1 MLLALVCLHHAF
13 RADLL
18 NEIVPH
24 IRQRGVPIQPGF
36 MLHFNDGVL
45 YQFLLVLT
53 QRQRV
58 KEILLA
64 LNQLHGA
71 EPAGNI
77 DPLRVILDDMAHRV
91 NAAVNR
97 AVRAEILHFG
107 PYLLCSYLNQRV
119 HQLGNALIFYR

>member
-45 YQFLLVLT
+45 YYG
-53 QRQRV
+53 
-58 KEILLA
+58 LA
-64 LNQLHGA
+64 NTKKRMVQIYTVTRNGYDCQT
-71 EPAGNI
+71 I
-77 DPLRVILDDMAHRV
+77 S
-91 NAAVNR
+91 
-97 AVRAEILHFG
+97 F
-107 PYLLCSYLNQRV
+107 
-119 HQLGNALIFYR
+119 